1 MNMIQVGQHI
11 VNLDN
16 VSYID
21 LYHPHYEYKT
31 AARGRWIDRFD
42 VQIYFTAE
50 SAEGSQ
56 QLSLTGQQAENFREF
71 LHRERFEREGLS
83 ISYVRV
89 IGDFIPPAPEPEPLE
104 PEVSARTAADEDFP
118 F

>member
-21 LYHPHYEYKT
+21 LYYPHT
-31 AARGRWIDRFD
+31 QSNRSRRWIDRYD
-42 VQIYFTAE
+42 VCVYFTAE

-56 QLSLTGQQAENFREF
+56 QLYLTGQPATEFREF
-71 LHRERFEREGLS
+71 LDRARFEREGLS

-89 IGDFIPPAPEPEPLE
+89 LGTFLPPEPEPEPE
-104 PEVSARTAADEDFP
+104 PEVSAASSADEDFP